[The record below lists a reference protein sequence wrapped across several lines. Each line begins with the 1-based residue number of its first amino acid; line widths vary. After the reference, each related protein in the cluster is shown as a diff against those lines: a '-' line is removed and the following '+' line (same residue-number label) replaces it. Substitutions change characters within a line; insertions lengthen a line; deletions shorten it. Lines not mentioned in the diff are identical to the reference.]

1 LEEIFSILS
10 SIRAFTGILKEHK
23 ETIGKKLQTLAK
35 AWPKSRFYVNCKKK
49 LIRLLKSW
57 NIKVEFSKGPSIKP
71 SPASAKPDEE
81 NEKVSTKS
89 KKKKKKSQ
97 EELKNKK
104 ALKLQQARAQEN
116 SDIPSFSDLVQDTLN
131 TEAIEG
137 SKRKANDDGSKP
149 KKKKTK

>member
-1 LEEIFSILS
+1 MS
-10 SIRAFTGILKEHK
+10 SIRTFTGILKEHK
-23 ETIGKKLQTLAK
+23 ESIGKKLQILAK
-35 AWPKSRFYVNCKKK
+35 AWPKSRFYVNSKKR

-71 SPASAKPDEE
+71 TPASAKPDEG
-81 NEKVSTKS
+81 NEKNSTKS

-104 ALKLQQARAQEN
+104 ELKLQQARAQEN

-149 KKKKTK
+149 KKKKIK